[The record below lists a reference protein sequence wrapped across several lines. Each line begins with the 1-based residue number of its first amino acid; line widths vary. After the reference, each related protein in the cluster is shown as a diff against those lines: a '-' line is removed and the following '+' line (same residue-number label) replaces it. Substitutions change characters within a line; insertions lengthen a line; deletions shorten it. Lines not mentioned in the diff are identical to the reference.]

1 MNRDTLK
8 LNASKAA
15 EIIRTVLSSKYFPFL
30 TAAFT
35 LASYYLGWD
44 VALFYY
50 IALTGILMLFLLED
64 ITPVLHLFLFM
75 SVSISLINT
84 PSTTMGNSD
93 YYHRPEIYIQIF
105 TIVGLFIAAA
115 ICRLVKTVVKGKF
128 KITPVFFG
136 VCGFAFILI
145 INGIFTADYKP
156 KNLLFGFILAACIL
170 GIYSVFKD
178 NVKLDANGFEKI
190 AYSFIAFSILLLI
203 ELIVAYATTEDL
215 FVDGT
220 INRHKL
226 IFGWG
231 VYNTYG
237 VMLLMCVPA
246 AIYIAVRKR
255 WGFVYTV
262 YSFILFVALFFS
274 CSRQAMVGGIVIYP
288 FCIGMLLIK
297 SKNRFPNI
305 CVLLGAATV
314 GLILAGFYHEQV
326 FKFFKVIL
334 SNLIVDGELDGS
346 GRTTIWR
353 EAIEY
358 FKKSPIFGAGFFVK
372 FSYNGNS
379 GLGFIPLMCHNTIL
393 QLLSSCG
400 IVGLIA
406 YLIHRTQTV
415 ISFFRKITLQRSFI
429 ALTILSILVI
439 CLFDNHIFNIFPTI
453 IYGALTAIFEKSEKS
468 DA

>member
-1 MNRDTLK
+1 MNKDTLK

-15 EIIRTVLSSKYFPFL
+15 EIMRTVLSSKYFPFL

-50 IALTGILMLFLLED
+50 IALTGISMLFLLDD

-84 PSTTMGNSD
+84 PSTSMGNSD

-215 FVDGT
+215 FVNGT
-220 INRHKL
+220 INRYNL

-246 AIYIAVRKR
+246 PIYLAVHKR

-274 CSRQAMVGGIVIYP
+274 CSRQTMVGGIVIYP
-288 FCIGMLLIK
+288 LCIGMLFTK
-297 SKNRFPNI
+297 SKNRFANI

-326 FKFFKVIL
+326 LNFFKAIL
-334 SNLIVDGELDGS
+334 ENLIVDGELNGS
-346 GRTTIWR
+346 GRTKIWR

-358 FKKSPIFGAGFFVK
+358 FKKSPIFGAGFFVQ

-379 GLGFIPLMCHNTIL
+379 GLGFIPLMCHNTVL

-415 ISFFRKITLQRSFI
+415 ISFFRKITLQRCFV
-429 ALTILSILVI
+429 ALSILSILII
-439 CLFDNHIFNIFPTI
+439 CMFDNHIFNIFPTI

-468 DA
+468 GA